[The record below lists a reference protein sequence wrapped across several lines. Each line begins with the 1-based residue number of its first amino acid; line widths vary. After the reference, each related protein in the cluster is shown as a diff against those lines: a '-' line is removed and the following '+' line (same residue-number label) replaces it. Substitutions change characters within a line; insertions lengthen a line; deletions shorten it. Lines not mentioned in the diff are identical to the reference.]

1 VRTPRRQRFL
11 NKLTLVLG
19 SGLPSL
25 RPKVIEHLV
34 CWLLHRRQREILIPG
49 ILPYG
54 FDAVVFCWR
63 CDKFRGRGL
72 QVLDLSRP
80 AGRLAS

>member
-1 VRTPRRQRFL
+1 
-11 NKLTLVLG
+11 
-19 SGLPSL
+19 
-25 RPKVIEHLV
+25 VIEHLI
-34 CWLLHRRQREILIPG
+34 CWLLHRREREVLVPG

-63 CDKFRGRGL
+63 CDHFRGRGL

-80 AGRLAS
+80 RSGLSAH

>member
-1 VRTPRRQRFL
+1 M
-11 NKLTLVLG
+11 
-19 SGLPSL
+19 
-25 RPKVIEHLV
+25 I
-34 CWLLHRRQREILIPG
+34 CWLLHGREREVLVPG

-63 CDKFRGRGL
+63 CDHFRGRGL

-80 AGRLAS
+80 QSAI